1 MITKNFFLKDFQR
14 KKNNK
19 ILRKYFK
26 QLIVSKNE
34 IIKSLKNNYNYSY
47 TKKKIAK
54 FRKYKDI
61 RIFGMGGSSLGA
73 NAIYDFLKYKIKKDF
88 YFLSNLQKKKFPTKK
103 NYLNLIISKSGNTL
117 ETIVNS
123 NIYFIIFLKIHMF
136 LLISKSLKIY

>member
-47 TKKKIAK
+47 TKKK
-54 FRKYKDI
+54 
-61 RIFGMGGSSLGA
+61 
-73 NAIYDFLKYKIKKDF
+73 
-88 YFLSNLQKKKFPTKK
+88 LQNFVSTR
-103 NYLNLIISKSGNTL
+103 T
-117 ETIVNS
+117 
-123 NIYFIIFLKIHMF
+123 
-136 LLISKSLKIY
+136 